1 MAELKETESEY
12 KVTAT
17 EMELKYEKNE
27 KMLLMKND
35 EIEFLKRSLE
45 LAQNE
50 KEKLENLIAETKLNG
65 LDKTS
70 EQLQLIGL

>member
-1 MAELKETESEY
+1 MATLKETESKY